1 MYDEEWYEITDL
13 KLFVESSRVLVYSLF
28 GSVSDDSYKVY
39 IDELNIEE
47 QEEIDTLLTYSE
59 CMDMIKPVL
68 KESSADNE
76 YKISSD
82 EYLDFVESIN
92 LRLISNILKSL
103 VNKGLLETGFDDS
116 INDFIF
122 WIPDENKKQDS
133 KE

>member
-1 MYDEEWYEITDL
+1 MYNEEWYEITDL

-28 GSVSDDSYKVY
+28 GSLSDSYKVY

-47 QEEIDTLLTYSE
+47 QQEINALLTYSE
-59 CMDMIKPVL
+59 CMDMIKPIL
-68 KESSADNE
+68 KTTSTDNE

-122 WIPDENKKQDS
+122 WIPDENKKQDN

>member
-28 GSVSDDSYKVY
+28 GSVSDDPYKVS
-39 IDELNIEE
+39 IDELNTEE
-47 QEEIDTLLTYSE
+47 QKEIDTLLTYSE
-59 CMDMIKPVL
+59 CMDIIKPVL

>member
-28 GSVSDDSYKVY
+28 GSLSDSYKVY
-39 IDELNIEE
+39 IEELNTEE
-47 QEEIDTLLTYSE
+47 QQEINSLLTYSE

-68 KESSADNE
+68 KKTSGDNE

-82 EYLDFVESIN
+82 EYLDFVESLN

-103 VNKGLLETGFDDS
+103 VNTGLLETGFDES

-133 KE
+133 KD

>member
-39 IDELNIEE
+39 IDELNTEE

>member
-68 KESSADNE
+68 KESSTDNE